1 MRDEAAV
8 QRILEER
15 ARALAR
21 PQLHID
27 IAQGEELVVFR
38 LGDTR
43 YAIPARS
50 VREAYPLPQYVPL
63 PGTPAFILGLV
74 NVRGRLL
81 TALDVRPLLDLPS
94 GAPQTDALLL
104 IICVKNNEVALLTDA
119 VLDIQRRAD
128 DITPTPSS
136 MAGHGTAWLYGVDHS
151 FTMLI
156 DPALLLAD
164 PRLIIN
170 MAS

>member
-1 MRDEAAV
+1 M

-21 PQLHID
+21 PQLQTD
-27 IAQGEELVVFR
+27 TTQGEELVVFR
-38 LGDTR
+38 LGDTC
-43 YAIPARS
+43 YGLPARS
-50 VREAYPLPQYVPL
+50 VKEAYPLTQYVSL

-81 TALDVRPLLDLPS
+81 TALDLRPLLDLAS
-94 GAPQTDALLL
+94 AMPQPDALLL
-104 IICVKNNEVALLTDA
+104 IVGVKNNEVALLTDV
-119 VLDIQRRAD
+119 VLDVRRCAG

-136 MAGHGTAWLYGVDHS
+136 MAGNGTGWLQGVDHT

-156 DPALLLAD
+156 DPALLLTD
-164 PRLIIN
+164 PRLIVN